1 MLWQIICKAGSQ
13 NNIFS
18 MKDIDNTK
26 ASSEDLKEKLDE
38 EIHQAEEVETE
49 EKEDNSVE
57 IEIEDEDKPKE
68 SKKRKNIFGKESEK
82 DKLKTELE
90 EQKEKFAEVHDKYL
104 RLYSEFDNYRKR
116 TQKEKLEII
125 KNASEDMIMNLLP
138 VVDDFERALENLQ
151 KSDDIEA
158 LSEGVNL
165 IFQKFYSILEKKGL
179 KPIEAKN
186 EKFDTDFHEAI
197 TQIPLQE
204 GMEENVIVDEIEKGY
219 MLNEKVIR
227 YSKVV
232 IAK

>member
-1 MLWQIICKAGSQ
+1 M
-13 NNIFS
+13 
-18 MKDIDNTK
+18 
-26 ASSEDLKEKLDE
+26 
-38 EIHQAEEVETE
+38 ETE

-165 IFQKFYSILEKKGL
+165 IFQKFYSILEKK
-179 KPIEAKN
+179 
-186 EKFDTDFHEAI
+186 D
-197 TQIPLQE
+197 
-204 GMEENVIVDEIEKGY
+204 
-219 MLNEKVIR
+219 
-227 YSKVV
+227 
-232 IAK
+232 